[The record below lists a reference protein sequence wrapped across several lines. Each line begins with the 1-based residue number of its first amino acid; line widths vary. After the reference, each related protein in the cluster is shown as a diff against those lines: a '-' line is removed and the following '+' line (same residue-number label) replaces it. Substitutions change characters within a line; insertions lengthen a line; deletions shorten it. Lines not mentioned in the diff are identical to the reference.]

1 MRNNYVLIAL
11 AGLAAYLIYNKMR
24 KAAPITTAALPTQ
37 PLMPIAPS
45 GVNTRPTNGNSNT
58 SGGGRPNNGNDGSPG
73 GGRPGIL

>member
-1 MRNNYVLIAL
+1 MRNNYLLIAL

-45 GVNTRPTNGNSNT
+45 GVNTRPTNGNT
-58 SGGGRPNNGNDGSPG
+58 SSGSRPNNGNNGSPG